1 MWKTPNQ
8 SNPKPTV
15 AVPSCIN
22 NVALVLIFPKGMS
35 CTSWCELN
43 EPRTIVDRRRRMSP
57 YHKPPPKELQSDH
70 EAEERRR
77 VLHAQHIRHPNLF
90 ISWTT
95 PLNQKLPLL
104 TTVAEQAL
112 RDNGVHVKR
121 HGGVI
126 PRSSPDVGG
135 KITSWQARR
144 EITDRTRDSQ
154 SSSQQKYNKT
164 SSGDS

>member
-22 NVALVLIFPKGMS
+22 NVALVLIIFPKWMS
-35 CTSWCELN
+35 STSWCELN
-43 EPRTIVDRRRRMSP
+43 EPRTILDRRRRMSP

-90 ISWTT
+90 ISWTN
-95 PLNQKLPLL
+95 PPQPKAPVVNNGCGKH
-104 TTVAEQAL
+104 AL

-126 PRSSPDVGG
+126 PLPGRGRKNYVMAG
-135 KITSWQARR
+135 A
-144 EITDRTRDSQ
+144 ERD
-154 SSSQQKYNKT
+154 NR
-164 SSGDS
+164 